1 MNKRMILLTAL
12 ICASPVM
19 NMIASQKSVAAM
31 YNDFKKSVIDSDNQ
45 SLDSK
50 LSKLHEVRSELI
62 DRREVMDNEVMKRS
76 DPKLNHYGGLGD
88 AVMYGMLGWI
98 YGVLSCDLMYNIYS
112 SKIYDADS
120 GRYVYSY
127 RSKRLKQSEYTT
139 KWCYSPF
146 RSPATFG
153 LLLSAALFGASYITY
168 QNYQDRKICGKKI
181 IEIDAIIV
189 RLDTFKAQLED
200 ELEKK
205 YTVAA

>member
-50 LSKLHEVRSELI
+50 LSKLHEVRNELI
-62 DRREVMDNEVMKRS
+62 VRGEVMQKE
-76 DPKLNHYGGLGD
+76 LNALYADRLGGFGLDVAIGCGALG
-88 AVMYGMLGWI
+88 LL
-98 YGVLSCDLMYNIYS
+98 YGVISCDDIYATYNSRMIDGHNGRYIYS
-112 SKIYDADS
+112 DIYS
-120 GRYVYSY
+120 
-127 RSKRLKQSEYTT
+127 RSAGARL
-139 KWCYSPF
+139 
-146 RSPATFG
+146 G
-153 LLLSAALFGASYITY
+153 LFLSAVLFGVSYITY

-205 YTVAA
+205 HAVAV